1 MLLQA
6 GLFDDSPRS
15 RDVAYNMMRLRALR
29 MEVDVKL
36 ALGQLTLD
44 QAADS
49 LATTVPMERVTDFLF
64 ANGYV
69 PVSLLRWEYLG
80 LRDEVDALERLR

>member
-6 GLFDDSPRS
+6 GLFDHSPRS